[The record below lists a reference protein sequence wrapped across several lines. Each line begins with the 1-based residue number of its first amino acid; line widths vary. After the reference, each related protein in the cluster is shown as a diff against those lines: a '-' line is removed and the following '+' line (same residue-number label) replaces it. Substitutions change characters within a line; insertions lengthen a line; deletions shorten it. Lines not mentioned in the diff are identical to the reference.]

1 MDHGMGLAGMR
12 TGKNA
17 PKGKPFFAIFN
28 HTVSHESKIRLREKT
43 FPHHKIEDASI
54 PPYHPNIPE
63 TKGIGLSIMQISLS
77 LMGW

>member
-12 TGKNA
+12 TGKMH
-17 PKGKPFFAIFN
+17 PKENRSLQFL
-28 HTVSHESKIRLREKT
+28 TIRFLMRVKLDLEKNL

-63 TKGIGLSIMQISLS
+63 TRGIGLSIMQISLS
-77 LMGW
+77 